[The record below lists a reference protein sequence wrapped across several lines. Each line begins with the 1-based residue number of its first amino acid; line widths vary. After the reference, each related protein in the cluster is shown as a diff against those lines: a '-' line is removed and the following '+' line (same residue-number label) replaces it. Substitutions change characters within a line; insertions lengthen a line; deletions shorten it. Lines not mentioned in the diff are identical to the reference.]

1 LGLKNERGT
10 VKSMTEPGEIGRRE
24 RKKQATRQHIAM
36 TAVRL
41 FLERGFDDV
50 SVAEIADAADVSKVT
65 VFNYFPSKADMV
77 FELAE
82 SADPAGAVRAR
93 APGESPLDA
102 VRHYYFGAL
111 ERRAEWT
118 CLHDGVDRFARVLW
132 ASPTLLSA
140 AAWRQRQAE
149 LALAVELA
157 RAVGETPWEIDPFT
171 DTDHSR
177 PPEAIGHRLG
187 ASMISGAIDALISA
201 NAARMLAG
209 QSADDAAPAAIA
221 EAELA
226 FELLSTGVGRYGAG

>member
-1 LGLKNERGT
+1 MNERGT
-10 VKSMTEPGEIGRRE
+10 VGSSMPEPGRRE

-36 TAVRL
+36 TGVRL

-50 SVAEIADAADVSKVT
+50 SVAEIAEAADVSKVT
-65 VFNYFPSKADMV
+65 VFNYFPSKADML

-82 SADPAGAVRAR
+82 VADPAGAVRDR
-93 APGESPLDA
+93 APGETPLDA
-102 VRHYYFGAL
+102 IRRYYRDAL

-132 ASPTLLSA
+132 ASPALLSA
-140 AAWRQRQAE
+140 AAMRQRDIE

-157 RAVGETPWEIDPFT
+157 RVSGEAPWEVDPFT
-171 DTDHSR
+171 DMEHSQ
-177 PPEAIGHRLG
+177 PPEAIGHRLA
-187 ASMISGAIDALISA
+187 ASMINGAIEQLISA

-209 QSADDAAPAAIA
+209 QTAAEAAPAAIA
-221 EAELA
+221 ESDLA

>member
-1 LGLKNERGT
+1 MNERGT
-10 VKSMTEPGEIGRRE
+10 VGSPMPEPGRRE
-24 RKKQATRQHIAM
+24 RKKQATRLHIAM

-50 SVAEIADAADVSKVT
+50 SVAEIAEAADVSKVT
-65 VFNYFPSKADMV
+65 VFNYFPSKTDMV

-82 SADPAGAVRAR
+82 TADLAGAVRDR
-93 APGESPLDA
+93 AAGETPLEA
-102 VRHYYFGAL
+102 IRRYYLDAL

-132 ASPTLLSA
+132 ASPVLLSA
-140 AAWRQRQAE
+140 AALQQRRAE

-171 DTDHSR
+171 DMEHSR
-177 PPEAIGHRLG
+177 PPEAIGHRLA
-187 ASMISGAIDALISA
+187 ASMINGAIEQLISA

-209 QSADDAAPAAIA
+209 QTAAEAAPAAIA
-221 EAELA
+221 DFELA
-226 FELLSTGVGRYGAG
+226 FELLSAGVGRYGTG

>member
-1 LGLKNERGT
+1 MNERGT
-10 VKSMTEPGEIGRRE
+10 VGSPMPEPGRRE

-36 TAVRL
+36 TGVRL

-50 SVAEIADAADVSKVT
+50 SVAEIAEAADVSKVT
-65 VFNYFPSKADMV
+65 VFNYFPSKTDMV

-82 SADPAGAVRAR
+82 IADPAGAVRDR
-93 APGESPLDA
+93 GPGETPLA
-102 VRHYYFGAL
+102 AIRRYYHGAL

-132 ASPTLLSA
+132 ASPALLSA
-140 AAWRQRQAE
+140 AARQQREAE

-171 DTDHSR
+171 DMEHSR
-177 PPEAIGHRLG
+177 PPEALGHRLA
-187 ASMISGAIDALISA
+187 ASMINGAIEQLISA

-209 QSADDAAPAAIA
+209 QTAAEATPAAIA
-221 EAELA
+221 ESELA